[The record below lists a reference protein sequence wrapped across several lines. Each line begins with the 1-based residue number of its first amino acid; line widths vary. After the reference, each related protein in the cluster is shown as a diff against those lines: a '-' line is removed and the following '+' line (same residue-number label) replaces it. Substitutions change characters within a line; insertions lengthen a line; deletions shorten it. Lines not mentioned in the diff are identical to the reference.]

1 MAPSSGVRTPPG
13 DIHIVITAPDTFSI
27 RRHNEVPA
35 EGSVPSLLWDVTQS
49 ARCRGGGAAV
59 GSAAG
64 DKHPLAH

>member
-13 DIHIVITAPDTFSI
+13 DIHVVITAPDTFSV
-27 RRHNEVPA
+27 RRHNKVPA

-49 ARCRGGGAAV
+49 ARCRGGGAVV